1 MKSIV
6 LTLFVSLSISGLNQI
21 HAQEL
26 PETFEQ
32 LVTWMTGE
40 FDSSEQAQK
49 DTSFHNISLKMTRV
63 WKDKP
68 NGVWLYVEQ
77 AVAATPDKP
86 YRQRMYFISELNED
100 EYSSDIYTLPNE
112 EKFIG
117 AWKETSKLDEITP
130 FDLTNKAGC
139 TVILFYDGFQFGG
152 STSKGNCKSGL
163 HGATYAT
170 SDVTI
175 LESEISTWDRGF
187 NDKDEQVWGSESG
200 PYVFKKQ

>member
-1 MKSIV
+1 MKKI
-6 LTLFVSLSISGLNQI
+6 LLPLCLIFVASGINQVS
-21 HAQEL
+21 AQEL

-32 LVTWMTGE
+32 LVAWMTGE

-49 DTSFHNISLKMTRV
+49 DTAFHNISLKMTRV
-63 WKDKP
+63 WEDKP

-77 AVAATPDKP
+77 AVADTPDEP

-112 EKFIG
+112 EKYVG

-130 FDLTNKAGC
+130 FELTNKPGC

-152 STSKGNCKSGL
+152 RTSKGNCKSEL
-163 HGATYAT
+163 RGATYAT

-175 LESEISTWDRGF
+175 LETQISTWDRGF
-187 NDKDEQVWGSESG
+187 NAEDEQVWGSESG
-200 PYVFKKQ
+200 PYIFKKR